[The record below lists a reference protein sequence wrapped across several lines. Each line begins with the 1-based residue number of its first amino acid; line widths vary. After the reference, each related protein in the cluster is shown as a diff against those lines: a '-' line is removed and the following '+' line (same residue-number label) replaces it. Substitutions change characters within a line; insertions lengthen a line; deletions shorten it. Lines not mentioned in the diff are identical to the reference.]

1 MSSVVDYG
9 VPLPHFY
16 KRRPM
21 MDMPLQLAVVAFF
34 VVLFCKTIELM
45 FHQD

>member
-1 MSSVVDYG
+1 MSSVVVYG

-21 MDMPLQLAVVAFF
+21 MDMSLQLAVVAFF
-34 VVLFCKTIELM
+34 VVMFRKTIEVM